1 MAGIKLRNIQY
12 TWYFR
17 TWKKLI
23 WKEREKDVERQE
35 MSWNCCIERHMN
47 FKTWPTENLI
57 YSSSRDIVKKVLPS
71 PSKRSARQDI
81 KGTRKTRTKF
91 FIFSNLLSSHP
102 QTTATKN
109 FWSGFVRDTLSKSF
123 ISAFQRGK
131 TALMKLIVDIET
143 VNILLGN
150 RPAFCTLELVYE
162 RTLTEFLVQFLRC

>member
-57 YSSSRDIVKKVLPS
+57 YSSSRDIVKKSLTVSAKKERSTGYQRHQENKDQIFHLFESSQLAPPNYS
-71 PSKRSARQDI
+71 DLKLLKWFCARYSEQIFYKRFSAWENSIDEIDSWYRDC
-81 KGTRKTRTKF
+81 KYFTRK
-91 FIFSNLLSSHP
+91 
-102 QTTATKN
+102 
-109 FWSGFVRDTLSKSF
+109 
-123 ISAFQRGK
+123 
-131 TALMKLIVDIET
+131 
-143 VNILLGN
+143 
-150 RPAFCTLELVYE
+150 
-162 RTLTEFLVQFLRC
+162 